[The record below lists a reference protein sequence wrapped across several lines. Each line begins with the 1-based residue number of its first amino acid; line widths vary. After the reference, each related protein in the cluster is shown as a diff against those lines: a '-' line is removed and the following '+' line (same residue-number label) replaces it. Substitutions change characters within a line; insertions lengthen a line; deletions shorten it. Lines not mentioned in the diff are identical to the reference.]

1 MSDTKIYFGQ
11 GKEFKFED
19 GGTTL
24 NISFSKKDLDEMKG
38 YLNEKGYI
46 NLRCTKRKEPS
57 QYGQTHSIVLDTWKP
72 KAAQNDSTAQKVT
85 TVQNDSFD
93 DDSIPFNQA

>member
-24 NISFSKKDLDEMKG
+24 NISFSNKDLDEMKG

-57 QYGQTHSIVLDTWKP
+57 QFGQTHSIVLDTWKP
-72 KAAQNDSTAQKVT
+72 KDATKGTKVT
-85 TVQNDSFD
+85 TVSNEPDLGED
-93 DDSIPFNQA
+93 CPF